1 MLTLYLI
8 RHGETDYNV
17 KGIVQGGGV
26 DSDLN
31 ENGRNQGRA
40 FFETYKHIPFT
51 KIYCSRLKR
60 TQQTIQD
67 FASLG
72 YEFSQHEA
80 INEFG
85 WGDLEGMSASDET
98 KRVFQEITAA
108 WERGELDKGMPNGEN
123 PLGVWARCEPFF
135 EELFATHK
143 EGHIL
148 VCTHGR
154 TLRIILSQLLGYG
167 LHNMHLLTHDNTGL
181 NILEIHEGGNV
192 FAKILNDLS
201 HIEESELSI
210 TRVDYR
216 K

>member
-31 ENGRNQGRA
+31 EKGRKQGRA
-40 FFETYKHIPFT
+40 FFDAYKHIPFT

-72 YEFSQHEA
+72 YVFSQHEA

-85 WGDLEGMSASDET
+85 WGDLEGRASSEET
-98 KRVFQEITAA
+98 RQIFLEITEA
-108 WERGELDKGMPNGEN
+108 WKNGELDKGLPNGEN
-123 PLGVWARCEPFF
+123 PIEVWSRCKPFF

-154 TLRIILSQLLGYG
+154 TLRIILSELLGHG
-167 LHNMHLLTHDNTGL
+167 MVNMHIFTHDNTGV
-181 NILEIHEGGNV
+181 NILEVHEDGKIE
-192 FAKILNDLS
+192 AKLLNDLS
-201 HIEESELSI
+201 HIHSLELAAKG
-210 TRVDYR
+210 VDYT